1 MPPGERHHRPRPVDD
16 LAALGQ
22 RLDRIR
28 RTLYEKAADHRY
40 LVARTATLTDEINT
54 HRHTIDLHQRAAAI
68 LAGIADTRQ
77 ADTQRRIETLVT
89 QGLRM
94 IFGEDLS
101 FHLVSTV
108 RAKRPEVDLVVR
120 STLDNGTVVD
130 TDVLDARG
138 GGLAAIV
145 GFLLNVVLLLLT
157 QPRDAPLLLDE
168 TFAHVSAE
176 YEPRV
181 AEFLRQLVDHTGV
194 QIIMVT
200 HSDAYTDLADVRYRF
215 TLRNGLTHATAV

>member
-1 MPPGERHHRPRPVDD
+1 MPPGQRPHPRPADH
-16 LAALGQ
+16 LAVLGLH
-22 RLDRIR
+22 LDRVR
-28 RTLYEKAADHRY
+28 RTLDASAADLRHLTGQIDRLTEEIATHTHTITLHQKAAA
-40 LVARTATLTDEINT
+40 VLT
-54 HRHTIDLHQRAAAI
+54 
-68 LAGIADTRQ
+68 GIADTRQ
-77 ADTQRRIETLVT
+77 ADTQHRIETLVT
-89 QGLRM
+89 QGLRT

-101 FHLVSTV
+101 FHLVSIV

-130 TDVLDARG
+130 TDVIDARG
-138 GGLAAIV
+138 GGLAAVV

-157 QPRDAPLLLDE
+157 APRDAPLLLDE
-168 TFAHVSAE
+168 TFAHLSAE

-194 QIIMVT
+194 QIVMVT

-215 TLRNGLTHATAV
+215 TLRNGLTHVTAV